1 MGILFGLAALAIPI
15 VRLGQLVKGKRGLGH
30 FAPVLSLGACGL
42 TIWNMLRSYGLRVA
56 HHDWS
61 GLEDTYEA
69 VNGIALTL
77 LIVAFLFNLFLAWAE
92 NRLEKD
98 QESTL

>member
-1 MGILFGLAALAIPI
+1 MGLVFAFMALAIPI
-15 VRLGQLVKGKRGLGH
+15 VQLGQLVKGRQGLGH

-69 VNGIALTL
+69 VNGIALAL
-77 LIVAFLFNLFLAWAE
+77 LVMTFLLNLFLAWAE
-92 NRLEKD
+92 NGLEKD
-98 QESTL
+98 RKSTI